1 MAYDLGKVYT
11 NGNSF
16 RARAEAR
23 QRDYRERVLKAGWTI
38 YGHLL
43 DEQSA
48 TAGRNFVSPVAFE
61 AAESRQS
68 AGKGISKRTFINMLS
83 SQAMCFNIFAPL
95 ASDVSLATD
104 VLSLF
109 FPTLSQVTKVQI
121 EYTPDNQVFGDQ
133 TGRGGVDCDVLVQ
146 GNDVGGQSLVIVIET
161 KFVELEFSI
170 CGFRKPGRN
179 AKGLAVCHDDVKVAQ
194 DTNHCLY
201 TSRKGYLYWEKT
213 TEHRIL
219 LEDALPESGCPFRG
233 PLWQLWVNYTLA
245 HAEAARWGTQR
256 AFFAVI
262 APIGNVSLLQ
272 DDRVIEQ
279 FRRLLVSP
287 ESVIF
292 IDSDQLI
299 GAIRDVASVRG
310 VQRAEWVDALVSR
323 YTSI

>member
-1 MAYDLGKVYT
+1 VAYDLGRIYT
-11 NGNSF
+11 GGNSF

-23 QRDYRERVLKAGWTI
+23 QRDYREHILKAGWTA
-38 YGHLL
+38 YGHWL
-43 DEQSA
+43 DEQA
-48 TAGRNFVSPVAFE
+48 TTAGRNFVSPVAFD
-61 AAESRQS
+61 AAMARRSV
-68 AGKGISKRTFINMLS
+68 GKGVDKRTFENMLS

-95 ASDVSLATD
+95 ALDVSLATD
-104 VLSLF
+104 VLSRFL
-109 FPTLSQVTKVQI
+109 PLAQVKGIQI

-133 TGRGGVDCDVLVQ
+133 AGRGGVDCDVLVE
-146 GNDVGGQSLVIVIET
+146 GNDIEGQSLVVVIET
-161 KFVELEFSI
+161 KFVESEFSI
-170 CGFRKPGRN
+170 CGFRKPGRD
-179 AKGLAVCHDDVKVAQ
+179 AKGLAVCPDDVRVAQ

-201 TSRKGYLYWEKT
+201 ASRKGYLYWNRT
-213 TEHRIL
+213 VEHRIL

-245 HAEAARWGTQR
+245 HAETARWGVQR

-272 DDRVIEQ
+272 NGRVIEQ
-279 FRRLLVSP
+279 FRRLLVLP

-299 GAIRDVASVRG
+299 GAIRDTASVRR

-323 YTSI
+323 YTGI